1 MDDDQSINK
10 TDDYGV
16 VRMDNVLDD
25 NGPGYDLM
33 HVNDGDNGRGGNL
46 PKIDRDHHEV
56 DVDNNYDGFDD
67 DENSAEDILRQ
78 ITDMNTEVRICTD
91 VIKYPGRTIP
101 YLDSI
106 GSNIEFYQILQ
117 EFDGSNEIL
126 VHRLQEKQQSISS
139 GIKTKEKQLK
149 PISNKQDNQAKEIQK
164 EVDDLK
170 ARDSS
175 LDVNLKF
182 WKQEIE
188 MKKKSL
194 LEKKENLLN
203 QII

>member
-78 ITDMNTEVRICTD
+78 ITDMNTEV
-91 VIKYPGRTIP
+91 
-101 YLDSI
+101 
-106 GSNIEFYQILQ
+106 
-117 EFDGSNEIL
+117 
-126 VHRLQEKQQSISS
+126 HRLQEKQQSISS